1 MNDPIH
7 RIRIPCYEEQVDLVR
22 DALRKGE
29 LVHGPRL
36 EMLARALSELFGK
49 KQVVLTA
56 NGFSALF
63 LALKAAPPG
72 SGSVRTVPLGTCF
85 VVTHAIRAAGRRPAF
100 SDVEFNSASLGAGG
114 PEPDADVALVPDH
127 FGILAPACRKREP
140 GWNLFIE
147 DAAQAFHSRVR
158 KKSRADAVVLSFYP
172 TKWAN
177 GIDGGAILTDDSEF
191 AERCRRLCAYSDQRG
206 WEEEV
211 RYNLRMNNVNAAM
224 ALGTLAHLDEEA
236 ERLEA
241 VFGILAAALRKR
253 GVAHLAP
260 GAGEVASR
268 LVVAADTEQERERW
282 ERHFRSLEIATSRE
296 LMFVCPAAATG
307 DHPVAQRL
315 VDTTFSLPFH
325 PLLGEPEIDRMEKA
339 ICSL

>member
-1 MNDPIH
+1 MA
-7 RIRIPCYEEQVDLVR
+7 RIRIPCYAEQEENVR
-22 DALRKGE
+22 DAIRRGQ
-29 LVHGPRL
+29 LVHGPHLDLLERRL
-36 EMLARALSELFGK
+36 SDLFGK
-49 KQVVLTA
+49 KHVVLTA

-63 LALKAAPPG
+63 LALRAEPPAG
-72 SGSVRTVPLGTCF
+72 KDVLTASASTCSA
-85 VVTHAIRAAGRRPAF
+85 VVNAIRAAGLRPVF
-100 SDVEFNSASLGAGG
+100 SDVEFDSAGIGPLRPGA
-114 PEPDADVALVPDH
+114 PAALAVVPDH
-127 FGILAPACRKREP
+127 FGILAPACKDVRP
-140 GWNLFIE
+140 GCGRLIE

-158 KKSRADAVVLSFYP
+158 NRSRADVLVLSFYP

-177 GIDGGAILTDDSEF
+177 GIDGGAILADDAEF
-191 AERCRRLCAYSDQRG
+191 AARCRRLGAYSDQRG
-206 WEEEV
+206 WEQEV

-236 ERLEA
+236 ERLGA

-253 GVAHLAP
+253 GVAHLVP

-282 ERHFRSLEIATSRE
+282 ERHFRSLKIATSRE
-296 LMFVCPAAATG
+296 LMLVCPAATIG
-307 DHPVAQRL
+307 NHPVAQRL

-325 PLLGEPEIDRMEKA
+325 PLLGESEVDRMEKA